1 MAIAPAVDVAAA
13 EAVALT
19 ADTRVRSRP
28 GRPRRRIEAAIWYVV
43 LLSISLVTILPFVWM
58 LLTSLKGPEDQI
70 FSVPPQFI
78 PAHPTLANYG
88 KVLDTLPI
96 LSFFRNSIV
105 VAVSVT
111 LLSVLV
117 TALAAYPLAKMRFP
131 GREAIFYLLL
141 GTLIVPVQLTY
152 IPSFILAVNVFH
164 YDDTLLALILPNLA
178 SAFNIFLMRQAFKSV
193 PNDLIEAARIDGA
206 RELRIWWSVLLP
218 IVRPSLATVA
228 IFTFVTSWND
238 FLWPSLMLHT
248 RDGMTLPVGLAALQG
263 LFSSDFRSIAAGVTM
278 TIIPILI
285 FFIAFQRQF
294 VRGLAGAVKG

>member
-1 MAIAPAVDVAAA
+1 MVATVVEPIARDVVVDAR
-13 EAVALT
+13 
-19 ADTRVRSRP
+19 DRSRP
-28 GRPRRRIEAAIWYVV
+28 VRPRRRLETTFWYVV
-43 LLSISLVTILPFVWM
+43 LISISVVTVLPFVWM
-58 LLTSLKGPEDQI
+58 LLTSLKGPQDPI

-78 PAHPTLANYG
+78 PAHPTFDNYG

-105 VAVSVT
+105 VALSVT

-117 TALAAYPLAKMRFP
+117 TSLAAYPLAKMRFP

-178 SAFNIFLMRQAFKSV
+178 SAFHIFLMRQAFKAV

-206 RELRIWWSVLLP
+206 REIRIWWSVLLP

-278 TIIPILI
+278 TIVPILI

>member
-1 MAIAPAVDVAAA
+1 MASASLAEPVARDAAVDR
-13 EAVALT
+13 ER
-19 ADTRVRSRP
+19 DRSRP
-28 GRPRRRIEAAIWYVV
+28 ARPRRRLETAFWYIV
-43 LLSISLVTILPFVWM
+43 LISISVVTVLPFVWM
-58 LLTSLKGPEDQI
+58 LLTSLKGPLDPI

-78 PAHPTLANYG
+78 PAHPTLDNYG

-111 LLSVLV
+111 ILSVFV
-117 TALAAYPLAKMRFP
+117 TSLAAYPLAKMRFP

-178 SAFNIFLMRQAFKSV
+178 SAFNIFLMRQAFKAV

-206 RELRIWWSVLLP
+206 REIRIWWSVLLP
-218 IVRPSLATVA
+218 IVRPSLATIA

-278 TIIPILI
+278 TIVPILI
-285 FFIAFQRQF
+285 FFMAFQRQF

>member
-1 MAIAPAVDVAAA
+1 MAVDVAR
-13 EAVALT
+13 AVELT
-19 ADTRVRSRP
+19 ADTRIRSR
-28 GRPRRRIEAAIWYVV
+28 GARPRRRLETAFWYVV
-43 LLSISLVTILPFVWM
+43 LISISIVTVLPFVWM
-58 LLTSLKGPEDQI
+58 LLTSLKGPTDPI

-78 PAHPTLANYG
+78 PAHPTLDNYG

-105 VAVSVT
+105 VAISVT

-178 SAFNIFLMRQAFKSV
+178 SAFNIFLMRQAFKAV

-206 RELRIWWSVLLP
+206 REIRIWWSVLLP

-263 LFSSDFRSIAAGVTM
+263 LFCSDFRSIAAGS
-278 TIIPILI
+278 
-285 FFIAFQRQF
+285 R
-294 VRGLAGAVKG
+294 

>member
-1 MAIAPAVDVAAA
+1 MEIARAVDVVPASTSRVAPRSA
-13 EAVALT
+13 RPKRRLETAFWYAVL
-19 ADTRVRSRP
+19 V
-28 GRPRRRIEAAIWYVV
+28 
-43 LLSISLVTILPFVWM
+43 SISIVTVLPFVWM
-58 LLTSLKGPEDQI
+58 LLTSLKGPQDPI

-78 PAHPTLANYG
+78 PAHPTLDNYG

-117 TALAAYPLAKMRFP
+117 TSLAAYPLAKMRFP
-131 GREAIFYLLL
+131 GRDAIFYLLL

-178 SAFNIFLMRQAFKSV
+178 SAFNIFLMRQAFKAV

-206 RELRIWWSVLLP
+206 REIRIWWSVLLP

-278 TIIPILI
+278 TIVPILM
-285 FFIAFQRQF
+285 FFMAFQRQF

>member
-1 MAIAPAVDVAAA
+1 MVATVVEPIARDVVVDAR
-13 EAVALT
+13 
-19 ADTRVRSRP
+19 DRSRP
-28 GRPRRRIEAAIWYVV
+28 VRPRRRLETTFWYVV
-43 LLSISLVTILPFVWM
+43 LISISVVTVLPFVWM
-58 LLTSLKGPEDQI
+58 LLTSLKGPQDPI

-78 PAHPTLANYG
+78 PAHPTFDNYG

-117 TALAAYPLAKMRFP
+117 TSLAAYPLAKMRFP

-178 SAFNIFLMRQAFKSV
+178 SAFNIFLMRQAFKAV

-206 RELRIWWSVLLP
+206 REIRIWWSVLLP

-248 RDGMTLPVGLAALQG
+248 PKGMTLPVGLAALQG
-263 LFSSDFRSIAAGVTM
+263 FFSSDFRSIAAGVTM
-278 TIIPILI
+278 TVVPILL
-285 FFIAFQRQF
+285 FFVVVQRYF
-294 VRGLAGAVKG
+294 VRGLSGAVKG

>member
-1 MAIAPAVDVAAA
+1 MASASLAEPVVRDAVVDR
-13 EAVALT
+13 
-19 ADTRVRSRP
+19 DRDRDRSRP
-28 GRPRRRIEAAIWYVV
+28 ARPRRRVETALWYVV
-43 LLSISLVTILPFVWM
+43 LIAIAIVTVLPFVWM
-58 LLTSLKGPEDQI
+58 LLTSLKGPQDPI
-70 FSVPPQFI
+70 FSVPPQFF
-78 PAHPTLANYG
+78 PAHPTFDNYG

-105 VAVSVT
+105 VAISVT
-111 LLSVLV
+111 VLSVLV
-117 TALAAYPLAKMRFP
+117 TSLAAYPLAKMRFP

-178 SAFNIFLMRQAFKSV
+178 SAFNIFLMRQAFKAV

-206 RELRIWWSVLLP
+206 SEIRIWWSVLLP
-218 IVRPSLATVA
+218 IVRPSLAAVA
-228 IFTFVTSWND
+228 IFTFVISWND

-248 RDGMTLPVGLAALQG
+248 REGMTLPVGLAALQG

>member
-1 MAIAPAVDVAAA
+1 MAARVGPADIDLAPAVGRARARPLRRRLRGIA
-13 EAVALT
+13 EAAV
-19 ADTRVRSRP
+19 
-28 GRPRRRIEAAIWYVV
+28 WYAV
-43 LLSISLVTILPFVWM
+43 LLSIAAVTVLPFAWM
-58 LLTSLKGPEDQI
+58 LLTSLKGPEDAI
-70 FSVPPQFI
+70 FSVPPQI
-78 PAHPTLANYG
+78 LPEHPTLANYV

-96 LSFFRNSIV
+96 VAFFRNSIV
-105 VAVSVT
+105 VAVAVT
-111 LLSVLV
+111 ALGVLV
-117 TALAAYPLAKMRFP
+117 TALAAYPLAKMRFR
-131 GREAIFYLLL
+131 GREVVFYLLL

-206 RELRIWWSVLLP
+206 REIRIWWSVLLP
-218 IVRPSLATVA
+218 LVRPSLATVA

-238 FLWPSLMLHT
+238 FLWPSLMLNT
-248 RDGMTLPVGLAALQG
+248 REGMTLPVGLAALQG

-278 TIIPILI
+278 TIVPILV

-294 VRGLAGAVKG
+294 VRGLAGAIKG